1 MKNIDDDLSKII
13 LSDSTKEQEPVH
25 LVEDDET
32 GDRFLVYGTD
42 NDVKVELRFQ
52 GDTLW
57 LTQAQMASMFDMDR
71 SVITKHI
78 KNIYQDG
85 ELNEEAT
92 CAKIA
97 RIQDES
103 GRRITRDILSYN
115 LDVIISVGYRV
126 NSKQGT
132 MFRVWATDKLVQ
144 FATKGFVV
152 DVERLKN
159 TDDFD
164 RIAELKEIIAD
175 IRASE
180 ANVYR
185 EVRSICAMCQDYDS
199 SSQESRDF
207 YAMMQNKL
215 LYAVTSHTAPE
226 IVFDRAD
233 AKQENMGLT
242 NWPKDNIRKSDVGIA
257 HNYLADGEIK
267 EKNRF
272 TVMLLDYFA
281 DQLDIGQLVK
291 MSQAETKLDGFI
303 KFNDRVLLRHKGK
316 ISRTIADQRASKQY
330 EVFKEKR
337 RALRHEN
344 P

>member
-1 MKNIDDDLSKII
+1 MKNLDDDLNKIS
-13 LSDSTKEQEPVH
+13 LSETEPVP
-25 LVEDDET
+25 LVEDNET
-32 GDRFLVYGTD
+32 GDRFLVYGTG
-42 NDVKVELRFQ
+42 NDVKVELRYQ

-57 LTQAQMASMFDMDR
+57 LSQAQMAAMFDRDR
-71 SVITKHI
+71 SVIVKHI
-78 KNIYQDG
+78 QNIFTERELGEERNVQKMHKSTKPENIY
-85 ELNEEAT
+85 
-92 CAKIA
+92 
-97 RIQDES
+97 S
-103 GRRITRDILSYN
+103 

-132 MFRVWATDKLVQ
+132 MFRIWATDKLVQ

-185 EVRSICAMCQDYDS
+185 EVRSICAMCQDYDP
-199 SSQESRDF
+199 SSQDSRDF

-226 IVFDRAD
+226 IVLDRAD

-242 NWPKDNIRKSDVGIA
+242 NWPRDNIRKSDIGIA

-272 TVMLLDYFA
+272 TVMLLDYFS
-281 DQLDIGQLVK
+281 DQLDIGQLVRT
-291 MSQAETKLDGFI
+291 SQAETKLDGFI
-303 KFNDRVLLRHKGK
+303 KFNNRALLRHKGK
-316 ISRTIADQRASKQY
+316 TSRSIADLHAEKQY

-337 RALRHEN
+337 RALRQEN